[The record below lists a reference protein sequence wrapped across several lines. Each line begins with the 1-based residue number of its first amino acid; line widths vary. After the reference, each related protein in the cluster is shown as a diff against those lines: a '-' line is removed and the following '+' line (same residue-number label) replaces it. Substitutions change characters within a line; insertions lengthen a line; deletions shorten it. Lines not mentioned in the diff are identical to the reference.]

1 MFGIPIDGAARVL
14 CDNQACVK
22 NSSKIESTLNKKH
35 CSLAYHFT
43 RHSVAAGIITIGKIE
58 GEENL
63 ADAFTKQLT
72 VRKREYLFGNWT
84 Y

>member
-1 MFGIPIDGAARVL
+1 M
-14 CDNQACVK
+14 N
-22 NSSKIESTLNKKH
+22 NSSRIESALNKKH

-43 RHSVAAGIITIGKIE
+43 RYSVAAGIIRVGKVDSD
-58 GEENL
+58 ENL